1 MEEWRRVLG
10 GAEGRLEVK
19 VCVRVR
25 SECVRE
31 AAVPLEERIVV
42 LLDRVLNR
50 GEEEHVLTEVREAW
64 HVVGIIRGAGAHI
77 HRCRCQRRGAIA
89 HEDGLEGIAQ
99 LDKSVL
105 APIGRRFDDVRLGNV
120 RQDEVRQDEVRQ
132 D

>member
-50 GEEEHVLTEVREAW
+50 GEE
-64 HVVGIIRGAGAHI
+64 
-77 HRCRCQRRGAIA
+77 
-89 HEDGLEGIAQ
+89 
-99 LDKSVL
+99 
-105 APIGRRFDDVRLGNV
+105 
-120 RQDEVRQDEVRQ
+120 
-132 D
+132 